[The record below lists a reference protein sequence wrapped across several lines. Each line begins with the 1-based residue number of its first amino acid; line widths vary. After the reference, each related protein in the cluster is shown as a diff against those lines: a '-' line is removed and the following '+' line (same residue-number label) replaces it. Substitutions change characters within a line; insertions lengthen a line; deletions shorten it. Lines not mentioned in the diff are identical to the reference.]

1 MLSSLAGFRQR
12 HHSVTH
18 LELSR
23 KLSCSKS
30 NIQRLSALGMPTAS
44 EAEARAWIE
53 QRSKDNPQ
61 AQAAQTLAEQRRE
74 KIRLECALLAL
85 RLQREQENTELLPTK
100 ECLDAIKTFC
110 RLSLIALK
118 QRIDASAERVAACQT
133 PQAVHRELS
142 ELTSESWITASI
154 GMALQIKNDRISRMT
169 HEMIVSEFVK
179 ITPAMIE
186 GWRVDSTPKAI

>member
-1 MLSSLAGFRQR
+1 
-12 HHSVTH
+12 
-18 LELSR
+18 
-23 KLSCSKS
+23 
-30 NIQRLSALGMPTAS
+30 MPTAS

-100 ECLDAIKTFC
+100 ECLDAVRTFC
-110 RLSLIALK
+110 RLSLISLK
-118 QRIDASAERVAACQT
+118 TRIDASAERVSACTT
-133 PQAVHRELS
+133 PNQVHRQLEELI
-142 ELTSESWITASI
+142 SESWITASI
-154 GMALQIKNDRISRMT
+154 GMSLQVKNDRISRMV
-169 HEMIVSEFVK
+169 HEMIQGEFVK

-186 GWRVDSTPKAI
+186 GWRVDSAGTLS

>member
-1 MLSSLAGFRQR
+1 M
-12 HHSVTH
+12 TH

-23 KLSCSKS
+23 KLNCSKS
-30 NIQRLSALGMPTAS
+30 NVQRLCALGMPTTS
-44 EAEARAWIE
+44 EAEARQWVE
-53 QRSKDNPQ
+53 QRSKENPQ
-61 AQAAQTLAEQRRE
+61 AVAASTLAEQRRE
-74 KIRLECALLAL
+74 KIRLECALLSL

-100 ECLDAIKTFC
+100 ECLDAIRTFC
-110 RLSLIALK
+110 RLSLISLK

-154 GMALQIKNDRISRMT
+154 GMSLQVKNDRISRMV
-169 HEMIVSEFVK
+169 HEMIQGEFVK

-186 GWRVDSTPKAI
+186 AWSVDSTPKAI